1 MILNCL
7 LIIQHGVIIIVMVNE
22 CKKEMVSIDIAS
34 RILKHKKVVVMAF
47 IVIAVISAI
56 VQFSVSVNYNMVDY
70 LPDDAQ
76 STTAMDVMEEEF
88 EGSVPNTRVM
98 IDDVTVQEALQVKE
112 ELAAIDGVNDVT
124 WLDDA
129 IDIKTPLEI
138 ADKDTVETYYKDDKA
153 IISFSIRDGDEVAIT
168 DRIYELIGEENA
180 MAGEALDTAISQKM
194 AGSESMY
201 AAALLVPI
209 IILILIVSTTSWL
222 EPVFFLT
229 AIGVSV
235 LINLGTNIFI
245 GEVSFITQ
253 SVAPILQ
260 LAVSLDYA
268 IFLLH
273 SFGDY
278 RQKHTDP
285 VEAMQLAMKK
295 SFPAIAASAAT
306 TFFGFMALTF
316 MNFEIGADLGLNL
329 VKGIVLSFISVMVF
343 LPALTVMFYKWID
356 KTQHKLLLPNFNK
369 IGSSVVK
376 IRIPVLILVFLMI
389 VPAFLAQ
396 SNTNFTYGVG
406 EQPEQTRVGSD
417 KIKVEETFGKYTPM
431 VLLVPKGNVAKEEE
445 LVEELESFGS
455 VTSVLAY
462 VNTIGSAIPP
472 EYLDESITDQ
482 FYSDNY
488 SRIILHTNAGTEG
501 DKAFSLVES
510 VQDTAASYYGDDAYS
525 LGESVTLYD
534 MKHIVQKD
542 NTLVNLLT
550 IIAIAIVLLVT
561 FRSVSIPL
569 VLLLTIQSA
578 VWINLAIPYFTD
590 SSLVYVGYLIVST
603 VQLAA
608 TVDYAILL
616 MEAYK
621 ENRKE
626 MSAFR
631 AINKTIDEK
640 IFSIAISASILSS
653 VGFILWLTSSNPIVG
668 SIGLL
673 LGRGALLAFIMVI
686 CFLPAMLLVFDK
698 VIDKTTWKAN
708 FSKK

>member
-1 MILNCL
+1 
-7 LIIQHGVIIIVMVNE
+7 
-22 CKKEMVSIDIAS
+22 MVSIDIAA
-34 RILKHKKVVVMAF
+34 RILKHKKVVVITFM
-47 IVIAVISAI
+47 VIAIISAI

-88 EGSVPNTRVM
+88 DGSVPNTRVM
-98 IDDVTVQEALQVKE
+98 INDVTVQEALQVKE
-112 ELAAIDGVNDVT
+112 ELAAIDGVNNVT

-129 IDIKTPLEI
+129 IDIKTPLEM
-138 ADKDTVETYYKDDKA
+138 ADKDTIETYYKDDKA

-168 DRIYELIGEENA
+168 DKIYELIGEENA
-180 MAGEALDTAISQKM
+180 MAGAALDTAVSQKM

-201 AAALLVPI
+201 AAALLIPI

-278 RQKHTDP
+278 RQKLSDP
-285 VEAMQLAMKK
+285 VEGMQLAMKK
-295 SFPAIAASAAT
+295 SFPAVAASAAT

-356 KTQHKLLLPNFNK
+356 KTQHKPLLPNFKK
-369 IGSSVVK
+369 IGNNVIK

-396 SNTNFTYGVG
+396 SNTDFTYGAG
-406 EQPEQTRVGSD
+406 DHPEQTRAGSD
-417 KIKVEETFGKYTPM
+417 KIKIEETFGKYTPL
-431 VLLVPKGNVAKEEE
+431 VLLVPKGDVAKEEE
-445 LVEELESFGS
+445 LVEELKGFGP
-455 VTSVLAY
+455 VTSVMAY
-462 VNTIGSAIPP
+462 VNTVGSVIPP
-472 EYLDESITDQ
+472 EYLDESITEQ
-482 FYSDNY
+482 FYSENY
-488 SRIILHTNAGTEG
+488 SRIILHTNAGIEG
-501 DKAFSLVES
+501 DKAFSLVDS
-510 VQDTAASYYGDDAYS
+510 VQDAADSYYEGEVYS

-534 MKHIVQKD
+534 MKHVVQKD

-561 FRSVSIPL
+561 FKSVSIPL

-578 VWINLAIPYFTD
+578 VWINLAVPYFTN

-626 MSAFR
+626 MTAFQ
-631 AINKTIDEK
+631 AIKKTIDEK

-673 LGRGALLAFIMVI
+673 LGRGALLAFIMVV

-708 FSKK
+708 FYKK

>member
-1 MILNCL
+1 M
-7 LIIQHGVIIIVMVNE
+7 G
-22 CKKEMVSIDIAS
+22 SIDIPA
-34 RILKHKKVVVMAF
+34 RILKHKKQIVIAF
-47 IVIAVISAI
+47 MIIAVISAI
-56 VQFSVSVNYNMVDY
+56 VQSFVSVNYNMVDY
-70 LPDDAQ
+70 LPDDSQ
-76 STTAMDVMEEEF
+76 STTAMEIMEKEF
-88 EGSVPNTRVM
+88 EGAIPNTRVM
-98 IDDVTVQEALQVKE
+98 INDVTLQEALQVKVD
-112 ELAAIDGVNDVT
+112 LAAIDGVNDVM

-129 IDIKTPLEI
+129 IDIKMPLEM

-153 IISFSIRDGDEVAIT
+153 IISFSIRDGDEVAVT
-168 DRIYELIGEENA
+168 DAIYELVGEENA
-180 MAGEALDTAISQKM
+180 MSGAALDTALAQKM
-194 AGSESMY
+194 AGSESLY

-209 IILILIVSTTSWL
+209 IILILVVSTNSWL

-235 LINLGTNIFI
+235 LINLGTNIFL

-273 SFGDY
+273 SFSDY
-278 RQKHTDP
+278 RQKVADP
-285 VEAMQLAMKK
+285 EEAMRLAMKK

-316 MNFEIGADLGLNL
+316 MNFEIGSDLGLNL
-329 VKGIVLSFISVMVF
+329 VKGIFLSFISVMVF
-343 LPALTVMFYKWID
+343 LPALTVLFYKWID
-356 KTQHKLLLPNFNK
+356 KTQHKPLLPSFKK
-369 IGSSVVK
+369 IGNSVVK
-376 IRIPVLILVFLMI
+376 IRIAVLILVFIMI

-396 SNTNFTYGVG
+396 SNTNFTYGTG
-406 EQPEQTRVGSD
+406 DQPEETRAGSD
-417 KIKVEETFGKYTPM
+417 KTQVEKTFGKYTPM
-431 VLLVPKGNVAKEEE
+431 VLLVPKEDVAKEEA
-445 LVEELESFGS
+445 LVQVLETLEP
-455 VTSVLAY
+455 VTSVFSY
-462 VNTIGSAIPP
+462 VNIVGSVIPP
-472 EYLDESITDQ
+472 EYLEESITEQ

-501 DKAFSLVES
+501 DKAFSLVEK
-510 VQDTAASYYGDDAYS
+510 VQEIAASYYGDDAYS

-534 MKHIVQKD
+534 MKQVVQKD
-542 NTLVNLLT
+542 NKLVNWLT
-550 IIAIAIVLLVT
+550 IIAIATVLLVT
-561 FRSVSIPL
+561 FRSISIPL
-569 VLLLTIQSA
+569 VLLLTIQSS
-578 VWINLAIPYFTD
+578 VWINLAVPYFTD

-626 MSAFR
+626 MTALE
-631 AINKTIDEK
+631 AIKKTIDEK

-653 VGFILWLTSSNPIVG
+653 VGFILWITSSNPIVG

-673 LGRGALLAFIMVI
+673 LGRGALLAFIMVVF
-686 CFLPAMLLVFDK
+686 FLPAMLLVFDK
-698 VIDKTTWKAN
+698 GIDKTTWKAK
-708 FSKK
+708 FYKK